1 MNSIKQR
8 KHNTPSP
15 VDDNIAAPVST
26 APRRTR
32 SQDYNN
38 HNAVSSKWKNRALI
52 AIGITFA
59 LFVGKGLKESFF
71 RAPTSSSLSSQQQ
84 LNRSSN
90 NDSRLRAQPQPPLI
104 NDAKVDVQQS
114 NQLRP
119 FPYSKLQAVLITE
132 ATAQQQIQQRR
143 QQIPP
148 NYGRTP
154 LTGSF
159 TLGAEYHLSQNT
171 AGGDDENDTSA
182 VGGIIYFPYADLSIL
197 LPEDVTSS
205 SFNLFGFVSTQQD
218 VDKVFPSVLVGNNI
232 NNNSNNK
239 QSLSKKQAIL
249 TRCGYKPSPSSPG
262 ISTAPNQDRSFIA
275 NFFLN
280 LQPNIARDEAEV
292 VEGDMQGPTALLM
305 GIYDGHGGQGHVV
318 SHFVALEL
326 PRIFTRKLIQS
337 KDPQTTVGSSQY
349 DEYITQIF
357 KDAYVEVD
365 SMEPVKGSAGCTASS
380 LFYPGEGTKAYVAN
394 VGDSTTM
401 IVKYTKSTKQSTIV
415 HQNRKHK
422 PHLLDEKVRINAA
435 GGEVMIPPSLRMS
448 NDSSNNNNNAMIQE
462 SSRLLVP
469 DPSGAPFGGMALA
482 MSRAIGD
489 SDAKVVGLISEPEVD
504 VWDLNYYHKQ
514 QQSSPEQIE
523 DSEWFAVVAS
533 DGMYDVVPPEE
544 VANLLGQSVY
554 SDENDVS
561 PLEACEQLI
570 RKATLLWMNMAG
582 AYRDDI
588 SLGVSRLEFT

>member
-15 VDDNIAAPVST
+15 VADDDLADAPVST

-38 HNAVSSKWKNRALI
+38 HNAASSKWKNRALL
-52 AIGITFA
+52 AMGITFA
-59 LFVGKGLKESFF
+59 FFVAKDLKESFF
-71 RAPTSSSLSSQQQ
+71 RAPTSSSSQQQQQQ

-90 NDSRLRAQPQPPLI
+90 NNNRLRAQPQPPLI
-104 NDAKVDVQQS
+104 HDAKVDVQQS

-119 FPYSKLQAVLITE
+119 FPYLKLQAMPITK
-132 ATAQQQIQQRR
+132 ATTQQQIQQRR

-171 AGGDDENDTSA
+171 AGDDENDESA
-182 VGGIIYFPYADLSIL
+182 VGGIIYFPYADLSTM

-232 NNNSNNK
+232 NNNI
-239 QSLSKKQAIL
+239 QALSKKQAIL
-249 TRCGYKPSPSSPG
+249 TRCGFKPSPSSPG
-262 ISTAPNQDRSFIA
+262 RSTAPNQDRSFIA
-275 NFFLN
+275 NFFFN
-280 LQPNIARDEAEV
+280 SQPNTARDGTSAGE
-292 VEGDMQGPTALLM
+292 DIQGPTALLM

-337 KDPQTTVGSSQY
+337 TNPQTTVGSSQY

-357 KDAYVEVD
+357 KDAYLEVD
-365 SMEPVKGSAGCTASS
+365 SMEPAKGSAGCTASS

-401 IVKYTKSTKQSTIV
+401 IVKYSKSTKQSTIV

-448 NDSSNNNNNAMIQE
+448 NDGNNNNNNNNAMIQE

-469 DPSGAPFGGMALA
+469 DPNGSPFGGMALA

-489 SDAKVVGLISEPEVD
+489 SDAKVVGLISEPDVD
-504 VWDLNYYHKQ
+504 VWDLNNYHKQ

-523 DSEWFAVVAS
+523 DSAWFAVVAS
-533 DGMYDVVPPEE
+533 DGMYDVIPPEE
-544 VANLLGQSVY
+544 VANLLGQSLY
-554 SDENDVS
+554 SDENVVS
-561 PLEACEQLI
+561 PLEA
-570 RKATLLWMNMAG
+570 WM
-582 AYRDDI
+582 I
-588 SLGVSRLEFT
+588 SVWV